1 MVNGNRVT
9 LSLPVRTAIHRMVE
23 FSGGTMRQDRSVDSF
38 DLPETIAAAP
48 AGGGFATVRRPTEE
62 DEDEEVSDA
71 SSSDTSDG
79 EETKTTDG
87 VILTQV

>member
-48 AGGGFATVRRPTEE
+48 AGGGFATARRPTEE
-62 DEDEEVSDA
+62 DEDEEKSDA
-71 SSSDTSDG
+71 SSSDG
-79 EETKTTDG
+79 EETTTTDG
-87 VILTQV
+87 LSLTQV